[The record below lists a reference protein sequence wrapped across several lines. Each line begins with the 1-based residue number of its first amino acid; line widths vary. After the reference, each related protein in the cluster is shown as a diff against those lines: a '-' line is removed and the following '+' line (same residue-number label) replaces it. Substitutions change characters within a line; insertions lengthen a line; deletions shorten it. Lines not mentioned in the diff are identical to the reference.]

1 VTIEHIMSDST
12 VERAPI
18 RLSDY
23 REPAYLIDRLE
34 LVFDLD
40 FAETRVNAEL
50 HFRRNPALTNAEP
63 LCLHGEDLELL
74 QIRID
79 GTELTPDRY
88 QQSASELRIDSVPE
102 QGVLHTV
109 VRIRPNQ
116 NTRLEGLYQSGAFLT
131 TQCEAEGFRRITFM
145 ADRPDVMA
153 RYTVT
158 LRADRQRF
166 PVLLCNGNPN
176 EQGELD
182 GGRHYARWVD
192 PWPKPSY
199 LFALVAGRLAHV
211 EDHYRTMEGRDV
223 TLRIYAEDSAIGRC
237 QHAMDSLKRSMR
249 WDEEKFGRAYDLDVF
264 NIVATFDFNM
274 GAMENKGLNIFNAKG
289 IVADPDTA
297 TDADLAYVEAVV
309 AHEYFHNWTGNR
321 ITCRDWFQL
330 SLKEGLTVYRD
341 QEFSADMGSRAVKRI
356 DDVRALRAFQFPE
369 DSGPFAHPVRP
380 DQYVEINN
388 FYTATVYEKGA
399 QVVRLY
405 RTLLG
410 EEGFRRGMDLY
421 FERHDGQ
428 AVTVD
433 DFRRAMGDANGR
445 DLDFLL
451 PWYTQAGTPQLYAE
465 AHYDAQNA
473 RYVLNLRQHT
483 PATPRQT
490 EKRPVPIPLRL
501 ALYAPDGQP
510 LPLRLTG
517 ETASAGEQRVLMI
530 DRTEV
535 ALQFEDVKSAPV
547 ASLLQ
552 DFSAPVQLHF
562 AQDAAALAFR
572 VAHDRDPFNRWEASQ
587 QIAERLLLARYGGAD
602 YSSLSDLR
610 VFGDACARLLTDT
623 ALDPALIAECLEMPD
638 EAYLGDRIEAL
649 NPVRLNE
656 ARHELIVWL
665 GSYLRSALL
674 ARRDELAALADGGFN
689 AAACAAR
696 RLRGRAL
703 HLLMAADPVAMAIQA
718 ERQYA
723 TANTMTQRMTALVA
737 MMHNACPGAQQLAE
751 QFYQRH
757 ADNPLLVD
765 KWLGLQA
772 SNPQPG
778 TLERV
783 QALTEHEAFSWRNPN
798 KVRALIGTFARV
810 NRARFHED
818 GGAGYRL
825 LGTAVARLDALNPQI
840 AARTVS
846 VFNSW
851 RRLEPTRQA
860 QMRTELE
867 RLKSLPELSPD
878 TSEIITRALA

>member
-1 VTIEHIMSDST
+1 MSDSS

-18 RLSDY
+18 RLADY
-23 REPAYLIDRLE
+23 QAPAFLVDRLE

-40 FAETRVNAEL
+40 FASTEVSAEL
-50 HFRRNPALTNAEP
+50 HFRRNPARASAEP
-63 LCLHGEDLELL
+63 LSLHGEELELL
-74 QIRID
+74 RIELD
-79 GTELTPDRY
+79 GVTLAKDRY
-88 QQSASELRIDSVPE
+88 VQSESALLISHPPDT
-102 QGVLHTV
+102 GVLKTF

-153 RYTVT
+153 RYAVT
-158 LRADRQRF
+158 LRADRARF
-166 PVLLCNGNPN
+166 PVLLCNGNPVA
-176 EQGELD
+176 EGALD
-182 GGRHYARWVD
+182 GGRHFARWVD

-199 LFALVAGRLAHV
+199 LFALVAGQLAHV
-211 EDHYRTMEGRDV
+211 EDHFRTMEGRDV

-289 IVADPDTA
+289 IVADPQTA
-297 TDADLAYVEAVV
+297 TDTDLAYVEAVV

-380 DQYVEINN
+380 DRYVEINN
-388 FYTATVYEKGA
+388 FYTSTVYEKGA

-421 FERHDGQ
+421 FARHDGQ

-433 DFRRAMGDANGR
+433 DFRHAMADANGR
-445 DLDFLL
+445 DLEFLL
-451 PWYTQAGTPQLYAE
+451 PWYTQAGTPQLHVE
-465 AHYDAQNA
+465 AAYDVA
-473 RYVLNLRQHT
+473 RRRYRLELRQRTAPT
-483 PATPRQT
+483 PGQC
-490 EKRPVPIPLRL
+490 EKQPLPIPLRL
-501 ALYAPDGQP
+501 SLYGADGEP
-510 LPLRLTG
+510 IPLRLSDELAALG
-517 ETASAGEQRVLMI
+517 SERVLLI
-530 DRTEV
+530 DKAETS
-535 ALQFEDVKSAPV
+535 LCFEDVASAPV

-562 AQDAAALAFR
+562 EQDAKALAFR

-587 QIAERLLLARYGGAD
+587 LIAERLLLARYDGAEYD
-602 YSSLSDLR
+602 TLPELK
-610 VFGDACARLLTDT
+610 VFADACARLLADA
-623 ALDPALIAECLEMPD
+623 ALDPALVAECLDLPD

-649 NPVRLNE
+649 DPVRLNA
-656 ARHELIVWL
+656 ARHELMAWL
-665 GSYLRSALL
+665 GRHLG
-674 ARRDELAALADGGFN
+674 AALQTRRQALIVPACGGFA

-703 HLLMAADPVAMAIQA
+703 HLLMAADAPAVAVQA
-718 ERQYA
+718 EQQYA
-723 TANTMTQRMTALVA
+723 EASTMTERMVALVA
-737 MMHNACPGAQQLAE
+737 LMHNACPGAQMLAE
-751 QFYQRH
+751 QFYQCH

-765 KWLGLQA
+765 KWLALQA

-783 QALTEHEAFSWRNPN
+783 HSLTEHPAFSWRNPN
-798 KVRALIGTFARV
+798 KVRALIGSFARG
-810 NRARFHED
+810 NRARFHQA
-818 GGAGYRL
+818 GGGGYRL
-825 LGTAVARLDALNPQI
+825 LGSAVAKLDAINPQI
-840 AARTVS
+840 AARMVA
-846 VFNSW
+846 VFNGW
-851 RRLEPTRQA
+851 RRLEPSRQGL
-860 QMRTELE
+860 MRTELE
-867 RLKSLPELSPD
+867 RLAALPALSPD
-878 TSEIITRALA
+878 TSEIVARALA

>member
-1 VTIEHIMSDST
+1 MSDST

-23 REPAYLIDRLE
+23 QAPVFLIDRLE
-34 LVFDLD
+34 LDFDLD
-40 FAETRVNAEL
+40 FAETLVSADL
-50 HFRRNPALTNAEP
+50 HFRRNPAAVTRTP
-63 LCLHGEDLELL
+63 MCLHGEDLELV
-74 QIRID
+74 QIRLDGAPLAEDSYRQTAAELHID
-79 GTELTPDRY
+79 D
-88 QQSASELRIDSVPE
+88 VPE
-102 QGVLHTV
+102 QGVLSTV

-153 RYTVT
+153 RYAVT

-166 PVLLCNGNPN
+166 PVLLCNGNPL
-176 EQGELD
+176 EQGELE

-199 LFALVAGRLAHV
+199 LFALVAGRLAHI
-211 EDHYRTMEGRDV
+211 EDHFRTMEGRDV
-223 TLRIYAEDSAIGRC
+223 TLRIYAEDGAIDRC

-289 IVADPDTA
+289 IVADPETA
-297 TDADLAYVEAVV
+297 TDFDLAYVEAVV

-388 FYTATVYEKGA
+388 FYTSTVYEKGA

-410 EEGFRRGMDLY
+410 EDGFRRGMDLY

-445 DLDFLL
+445 DLDFLR
-451 PWYTQAGTPQLYAE
+451 PWYTQAGTPQLHVE
-465 AHYDAQNA
+465 AQFDAAA
-473 RYVLNLRQHT
+473 RRYQLNLRQHT
-483 PATPRQT
+483 PATPGQPD
-490 EKRPVPIPLRL
+490 KQPVPIPLRL
-501 ALYAPDGQP
+501 ALYAADGQP
-510 LPLRLTG
+510 LPLRLVG
-517 ETASAGEQRVLMI
+517 EQASGDSQRVLMM
-530 DRTEV
+530 DRTETSWV
-535 ALQFEDVKSAPV
+535 FEDVAAAPV

-562 AQDAAALAFR
+562 AQDTATLAFR

-587 QIAERLLLARYGGAD
+587 QIAERLLMARYRGAD
-602 YSSLSDLR
+602 YATLDDLAI
-610 VFGDACARLLTDT
+610 FGDACARLLADPD
-623 ALDPALIAECLEMPD
+623 LDPALIAECLEMPD
-638 EAYLGDRIEAL
+638 EAYLGDRIDAL
-649 NPVRLNE
+649 DPVRLNR

-665 GSYLRSALL
+665 GTRLRAPLL
-674 ARRDELAALADGGFN
+674 ARREALAASALGGFN
-689 AAACAAR
+689 AVACAAR
-696 RLRGRAL
+696 RLRGRAM
-703 HLLMAADPVAMAIQA
+703 HLLMAADTAGMSPQA
-718 ERQYA
+718 EQQYA
-723 TANTMTQRMTALVA
+723 QANTMTERMTALVA

-783 QALTEHEAFSWRNPN
+783 RALTEHPAFNWRNPN
-798 KVRALIGTFARV
+798 KVRALIGTFARG

-825 LGTAVARLDALNPQI
+825 LGMAVARLDAINPQI
-840 AARTVS
+840 AARTVA
-846 VFNSW
+846 VFNGW
-851 RRLEPTRQA
+851 RRLEPLRQA